1 MPSSIP
7 DKSQPIW
14 RSVAW
19 AVAVYVA
26 TLLII
31 AMRISGITDNDG
43 IKRDA
48 LENVGKNAKTG
59 WVYSLAHADGE
70 HFVSIARG
78 GYSYDP
84 KSRSEVAFFPVFP
97 FTGRAIAAVTCL
109 TIQNGLLLAAHAYL
123 LGAFVL
129 LALYAR
135 QRCGDPSTDAAGYA
149 LLAFGLFPPT
159 FFFRM
164 LYSESSFLFLAIL
177 AMLAMQRRWPMAV
190 TAMIVG
196 LATATRP
203 VGVALV
209 PVFCM
214 NLWQQSAS
222 WRGLAFRSVLLVP
235 VAMCGL
241 IAYMLY
247 QYAAFGEPLAFAKTQ
262 EHWTVRKPV
271 PLEEKALAIL
281 SHEPIWSVYVPSSE
295 ACWQRTQPEPR
306 AWDNLALAN
315 PIYFLLAVGLVI
327 LGAWK
332 RWLDANETVLAAI
345 LILIPYLT
353 RSFEMG
359 TLSQGRFV
367 AAAFPIYLVLGRLL
381 GRIPA
386 PCAALLAC
394 LSALLMATYA
404 ADFVAGYF
412 LI

>member
-159 FFFRM
+159 FFFRHAVLGIQFPFSGDSRDARHAAAM
-164 LYSESSFLFLAIL
+164 ANGRHGNDCWLGDRDPPGRRRARAGFLHE
-177 AMLAMQRRWPMAV
+177 
-190 TAMIVG
+190 
-196 LATATRP
+196 
-203 VGVALV
+203 LV
-209 PVFCM
+209 
-214 NLWQQSAS
+214 
-222 WRGLAFRSVLLVP
+222 
-235 VAMCGL
+235 
-241 IAYMLY
+241 
-247 QYAAFGEPLAFAKTQ
+247 
-262 EHWTVRKPV
+262 
-271 PLEEKALAIL
+271 
-281 SHEPIWSVYVPSSE
+281 
-295 ACWQRTQPEPR
+295 
-306 AWDNLALAN
+306 
-315 PIYFLLAVGLVI
+315 
-327 LGAWK
+327 
-332 RWLDANETVLAAI
+332 AAI
-345 LILIPYLT
+345 RKLAGAGFPVSSLGSRCHVRPNRLHAIPI
-353 RSFEMG
+353 RG
-359 TLSQGRFV
+359 IR
-367 AAAFPIYLVLGRLL
+367 
-381 GRIPA
+381 
-386 PCAALLAC
+386 
-394 LSALLMATYA
+394 
-404 ADFVAGYF
+404 
-412 LI
+412 